1 MAVAGKQ
8 ESPAAEQAEELTAA
22 KIGEVA
28 LDHVARLT
36 GKKTNGVTSVEP
48 TDDGWQVDVEVVE
61 ENRIPSSADMLATF
75 QVDLDMTGELLS
87 YRRTRRY
94 SRGQHTNGEVS

>member
-36 GKKTNGVTSVEP
+36 GKETNGVTSVEP